1 MQSLRNYS
9 FFFVMILS
17 GFYFS
22 SLAQLSSS
30 GIKILSEKS
39 DIILTG
45 KVTKQT
51 SSWNE
56 NKTRIYTHATIQV
69 DDYIKGNNGRNS
81 VSVIYPGGEVGDI
94 GELYSHMPRLLRHW
108 HNPIR
113 ILFLKK
119 DSKNAS
125 FKVVNGEDGK
135 ISVTTDP
142 KTGEKVTSSKRHLS
156 SLTAQIK
163 NYIDSRQ

>member
-17 GFYFS
+17 GFYFN

-30 GIKILSEKS
+30 EIKILSEKS

-94 GELYSHMPRLLRHW
+94 GELYSHMPRFEKNEEVL
-108 HNPIR
+108 
-113 ILFLKK
+113 LFLKK
-119 DSKNAS
+119 DTKNTS

>member
-30 GIKILSEKS
+30 EIKILSEKS

-45 KVTKQT
+45 KVTQQT

-94 GELYSHMPRLLRHW
+94 GEMYSHMPRFKKNEEVL
-108 HNPIR
+108 
-113 ILFLKK
+113 LFLKK
-119 DSKNAS
+119 DTKNTS

>member
-30 GIKILSEKS
+30 EIKILSEKS
-39 DIILTG
+39 DVILTG
-45 KVTKQT
+45 KVTHQT

-94 GELYSHMPRLLRHW
+94 GEMYSHMPRFEKNEEVL
-108 HNPIR
+108 
-113 ILFLKK
+113 LFLKK
-119 DSKNAS
+119 DTKNTS

>member
-17 GFYFS
+17 GFYFN

-30 GIKILSEKS
+30 EIKILSEKS

-94 GELYSHMPRLLRHW
+94 GEMYSHMPRFEKNEEVL
-108 HNPIR
+108 
-113 ILFLKK
+113 LFLKK
-119 DSKNAS
+119 DTKNTS

>member
-30 GIKILSEKS
+30 EIKILSEKS

-94 GELYSHMPRLLRHW
+94 GELYSHMPRFEKNEEVL
-108 HNPIR
+108 
-113 ILFLKK
+113 LFLKK